1 MKVQAGEIII
11 RDANQTDIDTLLHFE
26 QEVITAERP
35 FDPTLK
41 AETTYY
47 DLHSMMNDSNVKL
60 VVAEVNEQVIGSGY
74 ARIEKSKHFSQHS
87 HHAYLGFMYVVPAFR
102 GRGINGKIIESLKNW
117 AQKQGVTE
125 MRLEVYHGNTA
136 AIKAYEKFGF
146 SMLVVEMRCGI

>member
-102 GRGINGKIIESLKNW
+102 GRGINGKIIECLKNW
-117 AQKQGVTE
+117 AQKQGLTE
-125 MRLEVYHGNTA
+125 MRLEVYQGNTA

>member
-1 MKVQAGEIII
+1 MKVQAAEIII
-11 RDANQTDIDTLLHFE
+11 RDANQTDIETLLNFE
-26 QEVITAERP
+26 QEVIAAERP

-87 HHAYLGFMYVVPAFR
+87 HHAYLGFMYVLPAFR
-102 GRGINGKIIESLKNW
+102 GRGINGKIIECLKNW
-117 AQKQGVTE
+117 AQKQGLTE
-125 MRLEVYHGNTA
+125 MRLEVYQGNTA

>member
-102 GRGINGKIIESLKNW
+102 GRGINGKIIECLKNW
-117 AQKQGVTE
+117 AQKQGLTE
-125 MRLEVYHGNTA
+125 MRLEVYQGNTA

-146 SMLVVEMRCGI
+146 SMLVIEMRCGI